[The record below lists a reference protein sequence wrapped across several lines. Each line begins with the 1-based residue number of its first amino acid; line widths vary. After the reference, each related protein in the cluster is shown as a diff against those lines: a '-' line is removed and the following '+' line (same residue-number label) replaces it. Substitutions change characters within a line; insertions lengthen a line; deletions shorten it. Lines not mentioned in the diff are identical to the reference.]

1 MSGSSSSSCVGS
13 GAEQQQCASPWAALL
28 QWQVP
33 QSSRDIPLILLLTV
47 SFFLVV
53 EKLNQWHVFY
63 QIKLFF
69 EYLLYPVP
77 LVDVELTS
85 AETDDDGVHTEPTA
99 AAKVQLMDSTKPG
112 FIQCFDPATNQFL
125 GQVKAMTAQD
135 VHELCVKAATAQKEW
150 AKTSYRQRR
159 IVLRTIQTYIVHH
172 MHEICRVCAR
182 DSGKPKVDALL
193 GEVLTTCEKIRCINM
208 NAELWL
214 QPEYRTTGPVMM
226 HKREC

>member
-1 MSGSSSSSCVGS
+1 MSGSSSSSSSCVGS

-85 AETDDDGVHTEPTA
+85 AETDDDGVPTEPTA

-135 VHELCVKAATAQKEW
+135 VHELCVKAATAQK
-150 AKTSYRQRR
+150 
-159 IVLRTIQTYIVHH
+159 
-172 MHEICRVCAR
+172 
-182 DSGKPKVDALL
+182 
-193 GEVLTTCEKIRCINM
+193 
-208 NAELWL
+208 
-214 QPEYRTTGPVMM
+214 
-226 HKREC
+226 